1 MTKTV
6 KKKVFM
12 TRTFPDFA
20 IKELKKHYDVEI
32 HNGPFP
38 ISKKKLISKI
48 KNKEGLICYP
58 YDNIDKTVIEAG
70 KKLKT
75 ISTFSVG
82 YDHIDT
88 EFAKKRKITIGY
100 TPKILTIATADLT
113 ITLML
118 DLLRRVTEGDRLV
131 RSGKWS
137 SVFGATTYVGEEI
150 AGKTLGILGL
160 GRIGLAVAKRAQAF
174 GINVIYHNRTRLATK
189 KEKSLRVKYV
199 TLNELVR
206 KSDILSLH
214 LPYSKKTHELV
225 NLSLLKK
232 MKKTAVLINTARGKI
247 VKEKDL
253 ITALKRKIIAGAAL
267 DVFFHEPIG
276 KNHPL
281 AKMQNVVLAPH
292 IGSSSIITRTKMVEL
307 TVKNLKLGLAG
318 KKLVYAV

>member
-1 MTKTV
+1 MMKKE
-6 KKKVFM
+6 KKKVFL

-20 IKELKKHYDVEI
+20 VKELQKHYDIEI

-38 ISKKKLISKI
+38 IPKKKLLVKI

-58 YDNIDKTVIEAG
+58 YDNIDKNVIMAG
-70 KKLKT
+70 NKLKT

-100 TPKILTIATADLT
+100 TPNILTIATADLT

-131 RSGKWS
+131 RAGKWN
-137 SVFGATTYVGEEI
+137 SVFGADTYVGDEV

-160 GRIGLAVAKRAQAF
+160 GRIGFAVAKRAQAF
-174 GINVIYHNRTRLATK
+174 GIKVIYHNRTRLTLK
-189 KEKSLRVKYV
+189 KEKSLLVSYV
-199 TLNELVR
+199 TQNELFR

-214 LPYSKKTHELV
+214 VPYSKQTHELV
-225 NLSLLKK
+225 KLSLIKK
-232 MKKTAVLINTARGKI
+232 MKKCAYLINTSRGKI
-247 VKEKDL
+247 IKEQDL
-253 ITALKRKIIAGAAL
+253 VIALKRKIIAGAAL
-267 DVFFHEPIG
+267 DVFFHEPIS
-276 KNHPL
+276 KKHPL
-281 AKMQNVVLAPH
+281 TKMQNVVLTPH

-318 KKLVYAV
+318 KKLIYSV

>member
-1 MTKTV
+1 MSKKV

-20 IKELKKHYDVEI
+20 IKDLKKLYDVEI

-48 KNKEGLICYP
+48 KNKDGLICYP
-58 YDNIDKTVIEAG
+58 YDNIDKNVIAAG
-70 KKLKT
+70 TELKT

-82 YDHIDT
+82 YDHIDI
-88 EFAKKRKITIGY
+88 EYAKKRKISIGY

-113 ITLML
+113 IILML

-137 SVFGATTYVGEEI
+137 SVFGATTYVGEEL

-160 GRIGLAVAKRAQAF
+160 GRIGIAVAKRAQVF
-174 GINVIYHNRTRLATK
+174 GINVIYHNRTRMNPK
-189 KEKSLRVKYV
+189 KEKSLGVRYV
-199 TLNELVR
+199 TKNELFR

-214 LPYSKKTHELV
+214 LPYSKETHELI
-225 NLSLLKK
+225 NLPLLKK
-232 MKKTAVLINTARGKI
+232 MKKRSYLINTARGKI
-247 VKEKDL
+247 IKEKDL

-276 KNHPL
+276 KNHPFV
-281 AKMQNVVLAPH
+281 KMQNVVLAPH

-318 KKLVYAV
+318 KKLIYAV

>member
-1 MTKTV
+1 MRKKI

-20 IKELKKHYDVEI
+20 VKELKKDFDVEI
-32 HNGPFP
+32 HKGPFP

-48 KNKEGLICYP
+48 KNKDGLICYP
-58 YDNIDKTVIEAG
+58 YDNIDKDVINSG
-70 KKLKT
+70 NKLKT

-82 YDHIDT
+82 YDHIDIK
-88 EFAKKRKITIGY
+88 FAKEKKIRIGY
-100 TPKILTIATADLT
+100 TPNILTIATADLT

-118 DLLRRVTEGDRLV
+118 DLLRRVSEGDRLI
-131 RSGKWS
+131 RSGKWD
-137 SVFGATTYVGEEI
+137 SVFGATTFVGEEVD
-150 AGKTLGILGL
+150 GKTLGILGL

-174 GINVIYHNRTRLATK
+174 GIKVIYHNRSRFSPK
-189 KEKSLRVKYV
+189 KEKSLRVRYV
-199 TLNELVR
+199 TQNELFR

-214 LPYSKKTHELV
+214 LPYSKKTHELIK
-225 NLSLLKK
+225 LPELKK
-232 MKKTAVLINTARGKI
+232 MKKQSYIINTARGKI
-247 VKEKDL
+247 IKEKDL
-253 ITALKRKIIAGAAL
+253 IVALKRKIIAGAAL
-267 DVFFHEPIG
+267 DVFFQEPIG

-318 KKLVYAV
+318 KKLIYAV

>member
-1 MTKTV
+1 MAKKD

-20 IKELKKHYDVEI
+20 IKKLKKLYDVEI
-32 HNGPFP
+32 HHGPFP

-48 KNKEGLICYP
+48 KNKDGLICYP
-58 YDNIDKTVIEAG
+58 YDNIDKSVIAAG

-88 EFAKKRKITIGY
+88 KFAKKRKIAIGY
-100 TPKILTIATADLT
+100 TPIILTIATADLT

-118 DLLRRVTEGDRLV
+118 DLLRRVTEGDRLI
-131 RSGKWS
+131 RSGKWN
-137 SVFGATTYVGEEI
+137 SVFGATTYVGEEV

-174 GINVIYHNRTRLATK
+174 GINVIYHNRTRLGAK
-189 KEKSLRVKYV
+189 KEKTLCVKYV
-199 TLNELVR
+199 TFNELVK

-214 LPYSKKTHELV
+214 LPYSKETHELV
-225 NLSLLKK
+225 NLKLLKK
-232 MKKTAVLINTARGKI
+232 MKKNSFLINTARGKI
-247 VKEKDL
+247 IKEKDL
-253 ITALKRKIIAGAAL
+253 VVALKRKIIAGAAL

-281 AKMQNVVLAPH
+281 AKMENVVLAPH

-307 TVKNLKLGLAG
+307 TVDNLKLGLSG
-318 KKLVYAV
+318 KKLIYAV